1 MQWSFVLFAPLHFL
15 GHPCIVSGLGM
26 THVKTPWLGRRT
38 VITGMSISATALLL
52 PAASLAQVKLIA
64 TPRQTEGPFYPVEW
78 NGDVDA
84 DLVQVRG
91 EAAQAMGQIAHV
103 GGRIIDVSSQPIA
116 GAIVEIW
123 QCDANGIYRHPH
135 DGGGARSRDRRF
147 QGRGRAISDA
157 SGRYSF
163 RTIRPVAY
171 PGRAPHIHFKVV
183 LPDRRVLVTQMYI
196 FGEAQN
202 ERDGVLN
209 SIRDQRQRDR
219 VVVRLVA
226 ADGIEARAL
235 TGTFDIVVG

>member
-1 MQWSFVLFAPLHFL
+1 
-15 GHPCIVSGLGM
+15 M

-52 PAASLAQVKLIA
+52 PAAASLAQVKLIA

-103 GGRIIDVSSQPIA
+103 GGRIIDVSSQPIV